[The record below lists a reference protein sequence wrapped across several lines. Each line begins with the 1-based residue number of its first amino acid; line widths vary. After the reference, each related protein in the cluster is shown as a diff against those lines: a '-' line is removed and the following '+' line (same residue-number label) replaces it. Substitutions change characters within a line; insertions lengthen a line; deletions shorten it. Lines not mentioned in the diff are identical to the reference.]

1 MDSIPSVRRARG
13 FERAIARAR
22 ARARR
27 MSPRARRD
35 VHHRG
40 FDRHRHFFSP
50 PVLFLEIHARP
61 SSLSFFSPRV
71 SPARPRL
78 ALAAP
83 TPSHR
88 DADGNDGDDDDGDDG
103 DDDATLE
110 TEDATR
116 RERSRVGRCVSNAA
130 MDRTTARATDRAL
143 ERATRG
149 VMNTAWN
156 EWER

>member
-1 MDSIPSVRRARG
+1 M
-13 FERAIARAR
+13 RAR
-22 ARARR
+22 ARARVKNVAA
-27 MSPRARRD
+27 RASRRPPSR
-35 VHHRG
+35 VRPTSS
-40 FDRHRHFFSP
+40 FFSTCI
-50 PVLFLEIHARP
+50 VSRNTRTSLEP
-61 SSLSFFSPRV
+61 LFSPRV
-71 SPARPRL
+71 SRAHPRL
-78 ALAAP
+78 ALATP

-116 RERSRVGRCVSNAA
+116 RERSRVGWCVSNAA

>member
-1 MDSIPSVRRARG
+1 
-13 FERAIARAR
+13 
-22 ARARR
+22 

-71 SPARPRL
+71 SRTRPRL
-78 ALAAP
+78 ALATP

-88 DADGNDGDDDDGDDG
+88 DGNDGDDDDGDNG

-116 RERSRVGRCVSNAA
+116 RERSRVGWCVSN
-130 MDRTTARATDRAL
+130 DRARDRPSARARD
-143 ERATRG
+143 EGCDEHG
-149 VMNTAWN
+149 V
-156 EWER
+156 E

>member
-13 FERAIARAR
+13 FERATARVKNVAARAS
-22 ARARR
+22 RR
-27 MSPRARRD
+27 PPSRVRPTSS
-35 VHHRG
+35 
-40 FDRHRHFFSP
+40 FFSP

-71 SPARPRL
+71 SRARPRL

>member
-13 FERAIARAR
+13 FERAKNVAARAS
-22 ARARR
+22 RR
-27 MSPRARRD
+27 PPSRVRPTSS
-35 VHHRG
+35 
-40 FDRHRHFFSP
+40 FFSP

-71 SPARPRL
+71 SRARARPRL

-88 DADGNDGDDDDGDDG
+88 DADGNDGDDDDGDNG

-116 RERSRVGRCVSNAA
+116 RERSRVGWCVSN
-130 MDRTTARATDRAL
+130 DRARDRPSARARD
-143 ERATRG
+143 EG
-149 VMNTAWN
+149 CDDNGS
-156 EWER
+156 E